1 MMHTSVPL
9 KLLASSWLD
18 ETAELPVPHSNK
30 VWHDGLQVTDANKC
44 QWLDRVDGK
53 FKAKAGL
60 HQFVALSPQLSSLP
74 PGRSR

>member
-18 ETAELPVPHSNK
+18 ETAELPVPPSNK
-30 VWHDGLQVTDANKC
+30 VFHDGLKVSEDKKS